1 MTEKNE
7 VNIDKI
13 IEIQHKHIMRQE
25 SALTTEDDEKIKYPR
40 FRNFKMKFNDV
51 ILETSV
57 VKGLAMT
64 HLKMDNSTNITL
76 LGTFDFKRYLN
87 DAGNERENYQLGLKE
102 KISRQIN
109 NNESFYYGFIKK

>member
-1 MTEKNE
+1 MTEKNT

-13 IEIQHKHIMRQE
+13 IEIQHNHIMKQE
-25 SALTTEDDEKIKYPR
+25 PALKTADDKKIKYPK

-51 ILETSV
+51 VLETSV

-64 HLKMDNSTNITL
+64 HLKMDNNTNVTL

-87 DAGNERENYQLGLKE
+87 DSGNERDNYKLGLKE
-102 KISRQIN
+102 EMLRQIN